1 MFVGGRDHEHSGN
14 SQDTFCTRGETSV
27 SKSLVEMC
35 TDIVSAQA
43 SHTPMSSEDIAESLR
58 HIFRTL
64 QEVQHIGDGTEPEEG
79 MTRDPQSS
87 IQRNQVLCLEC
98 GKAFKLLS
106 NRHLALHGLTP
117 RAYKYKHGIRMTQA
131 LSARTL
137 SARRRKLAKEL
148 GMGKQLAEWRAERR
162 QHVG

>member
-1 MFVGGRDHEHSGN
+1 MA
-14 SQDTFCTRGETSV
+14 
-27 SKSLVEMC
+27 KSLVEMC

-43 SHTPMSSEDIAESLR
+43 SHTVMSSEDIVESLR
-58 HIFRTL
+58 RVFRTL
-64 QEVQHIGDGTEPEEG
+64 QEVQQLGNTIEQDEG
-79 MTRDPQSS
+79 VMRDPQSS

-117 RAYKYKHGIRMTQA
+117 RAYKHKHGIRMTQP

-148 GMGKQLAEWRAERR
+148 GMGKQLAEWRAERK
-162 QHVG
+162 QHAG

>member
-1 MFVGGRDHEHSGN
+1 MSN
-14 SQDTFCTRGETSV
+14 
-27 SKSLVEMC
+27 KSLVEMC

-43 SHTPMSSEDIAESLR
+43 SHTPMSCEDIIASLR
-58 HIFRTL
+58 QVFRTL
-64 QEVQHIGDGTEPEEG
+64 QAVQQLGDSLEPEEG
-79 MTRDPQSS
+79 SIRRDPQAS

-117 RAYKYKHGIRMTQA
+117 RAYKHKHGIRMTQA

-148 GMGKQLAEWRAERR
+148 GMGKQLAAWRAERK
-162 QHVG
+162 QQAG

>member
-1 MFVGGRDHEHSGN
+1 MSSD
-14 SQDTFCTRGETSV
+14 
-27 SKSLVEMC
+27 
-35 TDIVSAQA
+35 DIVA
-43 SHTPMSSEDIAESLR
+43 SLR
-58 HIFRTL
+58 QVFRTL
-64 QEVQHIGDGTEPEEG
+64 QEVQQLGDSTEPDEG
-79 MTRDPQSS
+79 VTRNPQSS

-117 RAYKYKHGIRMTQA
+117 RAYKHKHGIRMTQA

-148 GMGKQLAEWRAERR
+148 GMGKQLAEWRAERK
-162 QHVG
+162 QQAG

>member
-1 MFVGGRDHEHSGN
+1 M
-14 SQDTFCTRGETSV
+14 

-35 TDIVSAQA
+35 ADIVSAQA
-43 SHTPMSSEDIAESLR
+43 SHAAMSSDDLVDSLR
-58 HIFRTL
+58 RVFQTL
-64 QEVQHIGDGTEPEEG
+64 QEVQQIGDIVEPENG
-79 MTRDPQSS
+79 SARDPQTS

-117 RAYKYKHGIRMTQA
+117 RAYKHKHGIRMTQA

-137 SARRRKLAKEL
+137 STRRRKLAKEL
-148 GMGKQLAEWRAERR
+148 GMGKQLAEWRAERK
-162 QHVG
+162 QSVG

>member
-1 MFVGGRDHEHSGN
+1 
-14 SQDTFCTRGETSV
+14 V

-43 SHTPMSSEDIAESLR
+43 SHTPMSSQDIVDSLR
-58 HIFRTL
+58 QVFRTL
-64 QEVQHIGDGTEPEEG
+64 QEVQQLGDNLELEDGG
-79 MTRDPQSS
+79 MSRDPQSS

-117 RAYKYKHGIRMTQA
+117 RAYKHKHGIRMTQA

-148 GMGKQLAEWRAERR
+148 GMGKQLAEWRAERK